1 MEKTNQSIK
10 QDFASL
16 PELEGFTFRRFN
28 GPEDY
33 PAMAEII
40 MSNKDE
46 PNANITD
53 AEEIAVDYAHMS
65 ESVLDRDMLF
75 VLKDGNPIAYGR
87 TGCLFE
93 EDDNSWLYSL
103 TLKIH
108 KGWQDKGLEK
118 IMIEWLEAQASLNH
132 QNQHPGEK
140 ALLSTFAYDYKTALI
155 QLVSELGYQTVRYF
169 IDMKRDL
176 NDLPQA
182 ELPNG
187 IIVKPALPSQ
197 FRQVWEA
204 DVEAFKD
211 HCGYIIP
218 EEEEYQLW
226 LKDKNYFQPQLW
238 QIAWDGDQIAGMVWN
253 YINLPENE
261 EKGRMR
267 GYTEGI
273 SVRRPWRGRGIAKAL
288 ICRSMQMM
296 KLLNM
301 DEVALEV
308 DSENPSHATKLYTDL
323 GYRSYLQT
331 RILRKPLE

>member
-1 MEKTNQSIK
+1 
-10 QDFASL
+10 
-16 PELEGFTFRRFN
+16 
-28 GPEDY
+28 
-33 PAMAEII
+33 
-40 MSNKDE
+40 MSNKDGRVQTSMLKKL
-46 PNANITD
+46 PSI
-53 AEEIAVDYAHMS
+53 MPMP

-93 EDDNSWLYSL
+93 EDDKTWLYSWIL
-103 TLKIH
+103 NIRKD
-108 KGWQDKGLEK
+108 WQDKGLEK
-118 IMIEWLEAQASLNH
+118 IMIEWLEAQATLNH
-132 QNQHPGEK
+132 QNHHRGEK
-140 ALLSTFAYDYKTALI
+140 ALLSTYAYDYKTELI
-155 QLVSELGYQTVRYF
+155 QLVSDLGYQTVRYF
-169 IDMKRDL
+169 VDMKRDL

-182 ELPNG
+182 ELPDG

-211 HCGYIIP
+211 HWGYIIP

-238 QIAWDGDQIAGMVWN
+238 QIAWDGDEITGMVWN
-253 YINLPENE
+253 YINMPENE
-261 EKGRMR
+261 EKGRNR

-308 DSENPSHATKLYTDL
+308 DSENPSHATKLYTDI
-323 GYRSYLQT
+323 GYRSYLQK
-331 RILRKPLE
+331 RIMRKPLE

>member
-1 MEKTNQSIK
+1 MEIKNQNE
-10 QDFASL
+10 FASL
-16 PELEGFTFRRFN
+16 PELAGFTFRRFN

-46 PNANITD
+46 PGANITD
-53 AEEIAVDYAHMS
+53 VEEIAVDYAHMS

-93 EDDNSWLYSL
+93 QDDKTWLYSWM
-103 TLKIH
+103 LKIR
-108 KGWQDKGLEK
+108 KDWQDKGIEK
-118 IMIEWLEAQASLNH
+118 IMIEWLEAQANLNY
-132 QNQHPGEK
+132 QNQHRGEK
-140 ALLSTFAYDYKTALI
+140 ALLSTAVYDYKSALI
-155 QLVSELGYQTVRYF
+155 QLVSGLGYKTIRYF
-169 IDMKRDL
+169 NDMKRDL

-182 ELPNG
+182 ELPDG
-187 IIVKPALPSQ
+187 IIIKPALPSQ
-197 FRQVWEA
+197 FRQVWDA

-211 HCGYIIP
+211 HWGYIIP

-253 YINLPENE
+253 YINIQENE
-261 EKGRMR
+261 EKNRNR
-267 GYTEGI
+267 GYTEAI

-301 DEVALEV
+301 DEVALGV

-323 GYRSYLQT
+323 GYQT
-331 RILRKPLE
+331 YQQMRIMRKSLE

>member
-1 MEKTNQSIK
+1 MEIKNQNE
-10 QDFASL
+10 FASL
-16 PELEGFTFRRFN
+16 PELAGFTFRRFN

-46 PNANITD
+46 PGANITD
-53 AEEIAVDYAHMS
+53 VEEIAVDYAHMS

-93 EDDNSWLYSL
+93 QDDKTWLYSWM
-103 TLKIH
+103 LKIR
-108 KGWQDKGLEK
+108 KDWQDKGIEK
-118 IMIEWLEAQASLNH
+118 IMIEWLEAQANLNY
-132 QNQHPGEK
+132 QNQHRGEK
-140 ALLSTFAYDYKTALI
+140 ALLSTAVYDYKSALI
-155 QLVSELGYQTVRYF
+155 QLVSGLGYQTIRYF
-169 IDMKRDL
+169 NDMKRDL

-182 ELPNG
+182 ELPDG
-187 IIVKPALPSQ
+187 IIIKPALPSQ
-197 FRQVWEA
+197 FRQVWDA

-211 HCGYIIP
+211 HWGYIIP

-253 YINLPENE
+253 YINIQENE
-261 EKGRMR
+261 EKNRNR
-267 GYTEGI
+267 GYTEAI

-301 DEVALEV
+301 DEVALGV

-323 GYRSYLQT
+323 GYQT
-331 RILRKPLE
+331 YQQMRIMRKSF

>member
-1 MEKTNQSIK
+1 MEIKNQNE
-10 QDFASL
+10 FAPL
-16 PELEGFTFRRFN
+16 PELAGFTFRRFN
-28 GPEDY
+28 GPVDY

-46 PNANITD
+46 PGANITD
-53 AEEIAVDYAHMS
+53 AEEIAIDYAHMP

-87 TGCLFE
+87 TGCNFE
-93 EDDNSWLYSL
+93 QDDKTWLYNW
-103 TLKIH
+103 TLKIR
-108 KGWQDKGLEK
+108 KDWQDKGLEK
-118 IMIEWLEAQASLNH
+118 IMIEWLEAQASLNY
-132 QNQHPGEK
+132 QNQHRGEK
-140 ALLSTFAYDYKTALI
+140 ALLSTIAYDYKTALI
-155 QLVSELGYQTVRYF
+155 QLVSELGYQTIRF
-169 IDMKRDL
+169 FNDMKRDL

-182 ELPNG
+182 ELPDG
-187 IIVKPALPSQ
+187 IIIKPALPSQ
-197 FRQVWEA
+197 FRQVWDA

-211 HCGYIIP
+211 HWGYIIP
-218 EEEEYQLW
+218 VEEEYQLW

-253 YINLPENE
+253 YINIQENE
-261 EKGRMR
+261 EKNRNR
-267 GYTEGI
+267 GYTEAI

-301 DEVALEV
+301 DEVALGV

-323 GYRSYLQT
+323 GYQT
-331 RILRKPLE
+331 YQQMRIMRKPLE

>member
-1 MEKTNQSIK
+1 MEKTNQSNN
-10 QDFASL
+10 QDFANL
-16 PELEGFTFRRFN
+16 PELAGFTFRRFN

-33 PAMAEII
+33 PTMAEII

-75 VLKDGNPIAYGR
+75 VLKDGKPIAYSR

-93 EDDNSWLYSL
+93 EDDKSWIYSL
-103 TLKIH
+103 TMKIR
-108 KGWQDKGLEK
+108 KDWQDKGLEK
-118 IMIEWLEAQASLNH
+118 IMIEWLEAQANLNH
-132 QNQHPGEK
+132 QNHHRGEK
-140 ALLSTFAYDYKTALI
+140 ALLSTFAYDYKTELI
-155 QLVSELGYQTVRYF
+155 QLVSDLGYQTVRYF
-169 IDMKRDL
+169 VDMKRDL

-182 ELPNG
+182 ELPDG
-187 IIVKPALPSQ
+187 IVVKPALPSQ

-211 HCGYIIP
+211 HWGYIIP

-238 QIAWDGDQIAGMVWN
+238 QIAWDGDEIAGMVWN
-253 YINLPENE
+253 YINMPENE
-261 EKGRMR
+261 EKGRNR

-323 GYRSYLQT
+323 GYRSYLQK
-331 RILRKPLE
+331 RILRKPLK

>member
-1 MEKTNQSIK
+1 MEIKNQNE
-10 QDFASL
+10 FASL
-16 PELEGFTFRRFN
+16 PELAGFTFRRFN

-46 PNANITD
+46 PGANITD
-53 AEEIAVDYAHMS
+53 VEEIAVDYAHMS

-93 EDDNSWLYSL
+93 QDDKTWLYSWM
-103 TLKIH
+103 LKIR
-108 KGWQDKGLEK
+108 KDWQDKGIEK
-118 IMIEWLEAQASLNH
+118 IMIEWLEAQANLNY
-132 QNQHPGEK
+132 QNQHRGEK
-140 ALLSTFAYDYKTALI
+140 ALLSTAVYDYKSALI
-155 QLVSELGYQTVRYF
+155 QLVSGLGYQTIRYF
-169 IDMKRDL
+169 NDMKRDL

-182 ELPNG
+182 ELPDG
-187 IIVKPALPSQ
+187 IIIKPALPSQ
-197 FRQVWEA
+197 FRQVWDA

-211 HCGYIIP
+211 HWGYIIP

-253 YINLPENE
+253 YINIQENE
-261 EKGRMR
+261 EKNRNR
-267 GYTEGI
+267 GYTEAI

-301 DEVALEV
+301 DEVALGV

-323 GYRSYLQT
+323 GYQT
-331 RILRKPLE
+331 YQQMRIMRKPLE